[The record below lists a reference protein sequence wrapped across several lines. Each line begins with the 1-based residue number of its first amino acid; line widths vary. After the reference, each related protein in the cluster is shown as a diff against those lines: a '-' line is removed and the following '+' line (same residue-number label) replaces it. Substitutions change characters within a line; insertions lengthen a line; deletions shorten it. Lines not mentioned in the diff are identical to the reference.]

1 MLRQWIKRS
10 VVLWEMT
17 MSREVLEILEKMD
30 KKELKTQLALQ
41 CAPLLTGIKLSNLLT
56 VTKSNEEDV
65 RDLFRNTEIT
75 VHTLYQTKH
84 RTIFL
89 LFREKQLLAYLN
101 EKDVKETMRLFGYQT
116 LRLIDI
122 FEKLCARYQKYM
134 KDHLSFPHELGLL
147 LGYPVE
153 DVLGFIRNE
162 GRNYLYCGYWKVY
175 GDVNAAR
182 ITFDRYNQAK
192 EDAIRLISSGMEIH
206 ELLLYG
212 KMLES
217 A

>member
-1 MLRQWIKRS
+1 MLIQWIERS

-41 CAPLLTGIKLSNLLT
+41 CAPLLTGIKLSNLLKL
-56 VTKSNEEDV
+56 TKSKEE
-65 RDLFRNTEIT
+65 
-75 VHTLYQTKH
+75 
-84 RTIFL
+84 
-89 LFREKQLLAYLN
+89 
-101 EKDVKETMRLFGYQT
+101 DVKETMRLFGYQT

-175 GDVNAAR
+175 GDVDAAR

>member
-1 MLRQWIKRS
+1 
-10 VVLWEMT
+10 

-65 RDLFRNTEIT
+65 KDLFRNTEIT

-101 EKDVKETMRLFGYQT
+101 EEDVKETMRLFGYQT

-122 FEKLCARYQKYM
+122 FEKLCDRYKKYM

-175 GDVNAAR
+175 GDVDAAR